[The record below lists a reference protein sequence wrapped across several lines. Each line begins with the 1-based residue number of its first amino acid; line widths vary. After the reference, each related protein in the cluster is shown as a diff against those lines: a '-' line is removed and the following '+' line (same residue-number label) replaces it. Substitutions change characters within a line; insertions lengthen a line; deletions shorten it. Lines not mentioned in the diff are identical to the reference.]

1 MFKHVVCV
9 NVLTQ
14 SYGTICIRS
23 DRFQLD
29 YFPPL
34 SLTSM
39 SQSLNDKGSSPFRHT
54 ANYKLASLS
63 CKKIR
68 NQASRCEGPWRLIGN
83 RSPVNV
89 NGNWGSVDSDW
100 LYPQTTLSWISFLQ
114 PWHCLHGSPP
124 LFLSPSLKEEWTK
137 ETRLRGEIEL
147 WEANGIGKRD
157 KTGQR
162 LTFST
167 SGVFLRGA
175 LVMIW
180 KGALRNCEHQRK

>member
-1 MFKHVVCV
+1 MELSELVVTDSNWILPHPYHSIPCP
-9 NVLTQ
+9 NL
-14 SYGTICIRS
+14 SMIKALLHS
-23 DRFQLD
+23 DTRPITNELVC
-29 YFPPL
+29 P
-34 SLTSM
+34 
-39 SQSLNDKGSSPFRHT
+39 
-54 ANYKLASLS
+54 A
-63 CKKIR
+63 KKKKR
-68 NQASRCEGPWRLIGN
+68 NQASRGEGPWRLIGN

-100 LYPQTTLSWISFLQ
+100 LYPQTTLSWINFLQ
-114 PWHCLHGSPP
+114 PWHCWHGSPP
-124 LFLSPSLKEEWTK
+124 LSLSPSLKEEWTK
-137 ETRLRGEIEL
+137 ETRLRGEMEL

-167 SGVFLRGA
+167 SGMFLWGA